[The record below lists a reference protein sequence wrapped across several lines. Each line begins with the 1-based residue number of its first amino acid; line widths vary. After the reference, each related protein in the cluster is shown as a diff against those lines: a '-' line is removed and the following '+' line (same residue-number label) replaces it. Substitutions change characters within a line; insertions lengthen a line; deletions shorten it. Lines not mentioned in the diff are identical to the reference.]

1 MDEQTKKIY
10 SEIIEFSAWDFC
22 EDSLLPGPVLLQAVN
37 MQIKTFSHYY
47 WNMFNRI
54 WDKNCLLYTS
64 PEKEIKVS
72 LPETQAQRVLAD
84 FVCEV
89 LQCEEVSIDEKLF
102 DMGANSLHIL
112 LLQGKVEKTFH
123 IKMNVVNFFE
133 YTTIRELAEF
143 ITGNQEDLSLIHI

>member
-1 MDEQTKKIY
+1 MVAISQKLPSYMIPSRLVMLEQLPLTANGKVDRK
-10 SEIIEFSAWDFC
+10 
-22 EDSLLPGPVLLQAVN
+22 SLTNKV
-37 MQIKTFSHYY
+37 
-47 WNMFNRI
+47 
-54 WDKNCLLYTS
+54 

-143 ITGNQEDLSLIHI
+143 ITGNQEDTLIHRQAMKSADKRKAKAHKRTKK